1 MPVKRIIGGFDP
13 LARLLILALVLATI
27 LPVGKDWF
35 DAARL
40 VSNCGIFVLFLLN
53 GLRLPRADVLEGLR
67 NRRFLMPLTL
77 WCFVAM
83 GAVGYVLSQLS
94 QDWLSSEMALGLL
107 FLGLLPSTVQSAT
120 AYSSIAGGN
129 VAASVVA
136 AAVLNILGVFL
147 TAPLLA
153 LIAGT
158 GSVSL
163 DLDALRRIAMILIL
177 PFAIGQLLQSRL
189 GDAMRERRHIVN
201 WLDRGVIALT
211 VYVAFSSAVQQ
222 GLWTSM
228 PLSTWAAMLCLVAA
242 FLLFGFLGS
251 WLLGGALKLDRGMR
265 IAFLFAGAQKSLAIG
280 APLAAVLFPPSV
292 AGLLLVPALIYHLSQ
307 MLVSARIAA
316 VLNPPAVSQPVD

>member
-13 LARLLILALVLATI
+13 LARLLILALVFAT
-27 LPVGKDWF
+27 LVPVGEDWF
-35 DAARL
+35 QTATL
-40 VSNCGIFVLFLLN
+40 ISNSGIFVLFLLN
-53 GLRLPRADVLEGLR
+53 GLRLPRTDVLEGLR
-67 NRRFLMPLTL
+67 NGRFLVPLTL
-77 WCFVAM
+77 WCFLAM
-83 GAVGYVLSQLS
+83 GLAGYVLSRLS
-94 QDWLSSEMALGLL
+94 QGWLSPEMALGLL

-120 AYSSIAGGN
+120 AYSSLAGGN

-153 LIAGT
+153 LVAGT
-158 GSVSL
+158 GSVSF
-163 DLDALRRIAMILIL
+163 DLDALRRIATILIL
-177 PFAIGQLLQSRL
+177 PFAIGQLLQARL
-189 GDAMRERRHIVN
+189 GDLIRERRHIVN

-228 PLSTWAAMLCLVAA
+228 PLPAWAAMLGLVAV
-242 FLLFGFLGS
+242 FLTFGFLGS
-251 WLLGGALKLDRGMR
+251 WLLGGALKLDRATR

-292 AGLLLVPALIYHLSQ
+292 AGLLLVPGLIYHLTQ

-316 VLNPPAVSQPVD
+316 TLNPPTVSRPAQ